1 MDDKYTLTP
10 EQLYTEFK
18 NRGVNKAEYTFSGG
32 GDSGG
37 IDNEIELYLDGK
49 LIKNLEPFYYS
60 DKPTPDEIFAYNL
73 YKPVEREYWSF
84 AGEFSVSGSV
94 SWSLDEEKKTTEVS
108 LDVHSYDDYE
118 DYDEDED
125 DEEDEDDDEE

>member
-18 NRGVNKAEYTFSGG
+18 NRGVDKAEYTFSGG

-37 IDNEIELYLDGK
+37 IDNEIELYLGGK
-49 LIKNLEPFYYS
+49 LIKHLEPFYYS
-60 DKPTPDEIFAYNL
+60 DNPTPDEIFAYNL
-73 YKPVEREYWSF
+73 YKPVESQYWSF

-94 SWSLDEEKKTTEVS
+94 SWALDEEKKTAYGE
-108 LDVHSYDDYE
+108 LDVHNYEDYDDYE
-118 DYDEDED
+118 G
-125 DEEDEDDDEE
+125 EEEEEEEEV